1 MTAPLA
7 VLVNR
12 EQAEHQSPGHPE
24 RPERV
29 DAILFALRESDL
41 HLRPEQAEAVPE
53 NLITDIHD
61 PRYVALLDRAAAD
74 GGGFLDP
81 DTYLTPASMA
91 AARTA
96 AGAVVEGINRT
107 ISGTARHAFA
117 IVRPPGHHAERSRAM
132 GFCLFN
138 NVAVGV
144 AAARS
149 HGVRRLAILDFDVH
163 HGNGTQH
170 SFARDGDILYIS
182 THQYPFY
189 PGTGGPQEQGDRLL
203 NIPLPMGTGDGPF
216 LEAYE
221 RQAGPRLADFRPELL
236 LVSAGFD
243 AHHADPLAG
252 LEVSTD
258 GYRRLAELI
267 RAWADLHTG
276 GTSVWTL
283 EGGYDLDALSQSV
296 LACLRVLAR

>member
-1 MTAPLA
+1 MTARLA

-12 EQAEHQSPGHPE
+12 EQADHRSPEHPE

-29 DAILFALRESDL
+29 EAILESLQQSDL
-41 HLRPEQAEAVPE
+41 ALEPEQAQPAPE
-53 NLITDIHD
+53 DLIAQVHD
-61 PRYVALLDRAAAD
+61 ARYIALLDRAAAE
-74 GGGFLDP
+74 GGGYLDP
-81 DTYLTPASMA
+81 DTYMTSGSMA

-96 AGAVVEGINRT
+96 AGALVEGVTRT
-107 ISGTARHAFA
+107 VAGRVEHAVA
-117 IVRPPGHHAERSRAM
+117 IVRPPGHHAERVRAM

-144 AAARS
+144 AAARR
-149 HGVRRLAILDFDVH
+149 HGLRRLAIVDFDVH

-170 SFARDGDILYIS
+170 TFRGDSDILYIS

-189 PGTGGPQEQGDRLL
+189 PGTGGPAEQGDTLL
-203 NIPLPMGTGDGPF
+203 NIPLPAGTGDGPF
-216 LEAYE
+216 LEAYA
-221 RQAGPRLADFRPELL
+221 RQAGPRIADFRPELL

-267 RAWADLHTG
+267 RSWADQHTG
-276 GTSVWTL
+276 GRTVWTL

-296 LACLRVLAR
+296 LACLHVLAR